1 MRCERTCRIAIAALL
16 AAAIVSGCGGASE
29 TVRRTPTGMPD
40 LRGLSQARRTVV
52 EEAHRW
58 LGVPYAYGGSTRRG
72 LDCSGLVLRVYEK
85 IGMPVAR
92 TARDLFDQGRTVRT
106 EKLRPGDLV
115 FFQNTAGRGIT
126 HVGIYI
132 GRSRFIHASTQKGVI
147 TSGMGE
153 SYYAQRYAGAR
164 ALLP

>member
-1 MRCERTCRIAIAALL
+1 MAVSVRTACVVLVAAVLV
-16 AAAIVSGCGGASE
+16 AGCGGASE
-29 TVRRTPTGMPD
+29 TVRRTPGGTPD
-40 LRGLSQARRTVV
+40 VRGLSQQRRTVV

-85 IGMPVAR
+85 IGIPVAR
-92 TARDLFDQGRTVRT
+92 TARDLFDQGRAVRT

-132 GRSRFIHASTQKGVI
+132 GKSRFIHASTRKGVI

-153 SYYAQRYAGAR
+153 TYYAQRYAGAR